1 MTGLDRYIS
10 VICGSSSIREVI
22 AFPKTMEGRDL
33 MAGAPTSVS
42 EVDKKLYHIQSLNN
56 EPIERRKF

>member
-1 MTGLDRYIS
+1 M
-10 VICGSSSIREVI
+10 ICGTSSIREVI

-42 EVDKKLYHIQSLNN
+42 DADKKLYHIQSLKDNSA
-56 EPIERRKF
+56 ERNIS